1 MLGKLV
7 AADEVHDA
15 RPITVVLRQAQD
27 DPLLVLGAEHVVQRV
42 VDLQTALR
50 IGVAVLGGDHAGGQG
65 VDAGMLQRAG
75 DVIAFAGLFATL
87 QRGQDAGHQEHGALV
102 IAVAVGRDHGGVAL
116 VDGGAEDAAAAHV
129 AGHVEAGSVLLGT
142 LLAIAQAMAHDQ
154 ARELRMQALPVQAH
168 LGQGL
173 GAGVGD
179 EDVGVL
185 EQLHHDLVALLG
197 LEVQRDEALME
208 VGHVECQ
215 VLLIAGGHAENDSLV
230 RAARIALERFD
241 LDDVGTPLA
250 EDTAGGRGC
259 QERGEVDDLQTLQ
272 RLHTKILLA

>member
-1 MLGKLV
+1 M
-7 AADEVHDA
+7 
-15 RPITVVLRQAQD
+15 R
-27 DPLLVLGAEHVVQRV
+27 
-42 VDLQTALR
+42 
-50 IGVAVLGGDHAGGQG
+50 GV
-65 VDAGMLQRAG
+65 
-75 DVIAFAGLFATL
+75 
-87 QRGQDAGHQEHGALV
+87 
-102 IAVAVGRDHGGVAL
+102 
-116 VDGGAEDAAAAHV
+116 
-129 AGHVEAGSVLLGT
+129 
-142 LLAIAQAMAHDQ
+142 
-154 ARELRMQALPVQAH
+154 QALPVQAH

-197 LEVQRDEALME
+197 LEVQSDEALME